1 MRESRRLR
9 TIIGLLILTSVTLIV
24 LSLKGGGATVRTGA
38 QGVMGPVQ
46 NAVASVTRPVR
57 DFFTGLGSIGT
68 Y

>member
-57 DFFTGLGSIGT
+57 DFFTGLGS
-68 Y
+68 